1 MPPSRSST
9 RRTSRCSPGARGT
22 TRRSWGSRWPRLNNP
37 DYAHINSVVSVGD
50 GDIIASFRHLSAAYR
65 IATVAHDGYAPGDIV
80 WKLGGRDSTFAFV
93 DDPFPGGPCA
103 QHTVSELPNGHFLVF
118 DNGTDGFCVD
128 PSDRLGPGVAR
139 GRTRVTEYAL
149 DLEATP
155 QPTATLVW
163 SYAPAGKYAQFA
175 GSSRRLAN
183 GNTLIGWAADRSALA
198 TEVDAAGTTVPGAP
212 SGRPAAGQPAV
223 RHLPCRAHHRAASP
237 GPALRLRRRRDL
249 RAGRRRA
256 GQRVV
261 HGLRRQ
267 RLGCMH
273 LNGIV
278 GARLDTSSLGPRT
291 WSVTGVDGAGNT
303 TTRTRHYT
311 VLAAP
316 RPDGLIRK
324 ERRCL
329 ARRRRLRLGEGP
341 DDPAARPARADGFV
355 AVARSERRAA
365 RRAGSGSSAP
375 PATHGGGCA
384 TSPVAGT

>member
-1 MPPSRSST
+1 M
-9 RRTSRCSPGARGT
+9 
-22 TRRSWGSRWPRLNNP
+22 
-37 DYAHINSVVSVGD
+37 
-50 GDIIASFRHLSAAYR
+50 
-65 IATVAHDGYAPGDIV
+65 
-80 WKLGGRDSTFAFV
+80 
-93 DDPFPGGPCA
+93 
-103 QHTVSELPNGHFLVF
+103 SELPNGHILVF

-128 PSDRLGPGVAR
+128 PSDPLGPGVAR

-198 TEVDAAGTTVPGAP
+198 TEVDAAGTTVWELQAADPPQGSRRYATYRAELITAL
-212 SGRPAAGQPAV
+212 RPA
-223 RHLPCRAHHRAASP
+223 
-237 GPALRLRRRRDL
+237 GPALRLLRRRDL

-256 GQRVV
+256 GQPGRARTSPATPWL
-261 HGLRRQ
+261 HAPQ
-267 RLGCMH
+267 P
-273 LNGIV
+273 GIV

-291 WSVTGVDGAGNT
+291 WSVTAVDGAGNT

-324 ERRCL
+324 NGGAWHGGDVYGSAKDQTIRQLARRGQTVSSQWLVQNDGERTEQVP
-329 ARRRRLRLGEGP
+329 ARRRRQQPTVEGALLRRRQGR
-341 DDPAARPARADGFV
+341 DARSVGGRRTGPARWHPVSGC
-355 AVARSERRAA
+355 RC
-365 RRAGSGSSAP
+365 GSP
-375 PATHGGGCA
+375 
-384 TSPVAGT
+384 